1 MKKPLWLVTGGAG
14 FIGSNIV
21 EELVRRGWRVRVF
34 DNFSTG
40 SMENLAPFKG
50 RFELVR
56 GDLRRP
62 ADLDRA
68 MKGVTYVLH
77 QAALRSV
84 PKSVAKPTYA
94 HENNATGTLNA
105 LIAAKKAGVKRF
117 VYAGTS
123 SAYGDAKV
131 FPQKESLPAA
141 PVSPYA
147 VSKLAGEHYCRV
159 FAKTYGLEAVTL
171 RYFNVFGPRQ
181 NPESMYSAVIPR
193 FMELA
198 VQGKPLEVHWDGRQS
213 RDFTYI
219 ANVVDGN
226 IKAALAPSSVS
237 GLTINVATGTNIS
250 LLDIVRE
257 LERILGRRLERVH
270 SPMRKGDVRK
280 TYSDISLARKALRY
294 KPLVDFPKGLALTW
308 DYFKGRFGE
317 PECSCACCTCGKGA
331 K

>member
-14 FIGSNIV
+14 FIGSNIT
-21 EELVRRGWRVRVF
+21 EELVRRGLRVRVF

-40 SMENLAPFKG
+40 SMENLAALKG
-50 RFELVR
+50 KFELVR

-62 ADLDRA
+62 ADLARA
-68 MKGVTYVLH
+68 MNGVAYVLH

-84 PKSVAKPTYA
+84 PKSVDNPFDA

-105 LIAAKKAGVKRF
+105 LMAAKKAGVKRF

-181 NPESMYSAVIPR
+181 NPESVYSAVIPR

-226 IKAALAPSSVS
+226 IKAALAPSPVS

-257 LERILGRRLERVH
+257 LERITGRRLPRVH

-280 TYSDISLARKALRY
+280 TYSDIALARRVLKYR
-294 KPLVDFPKGLALTW
+294 PLVSFPKGLELTW
-308 DYFKGRFGE
+308 NYFKGRFGA
-317 PECSCACCTCGKGA
+317 PECACGRCSCGKGG